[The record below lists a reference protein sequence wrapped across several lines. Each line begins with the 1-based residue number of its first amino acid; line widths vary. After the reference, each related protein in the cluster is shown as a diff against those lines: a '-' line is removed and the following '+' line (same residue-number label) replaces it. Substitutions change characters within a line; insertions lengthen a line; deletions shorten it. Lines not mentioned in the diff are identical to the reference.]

1 MTANIREAGSPLVQ
15 GDDEIIAYQVTTTPW
30 GSSPGTISCK
40 VFDITDGG
48 RTDVTTTVMPTN
60 SPTADGDIITLSPLK
75 LLTAGKIY
83 RVEVKFTCSGN
94 VFECYK
100 IIMAE
105 N

>member
-1 MTANIREAGSPLVQ
+1 VQ